1 MKILVTGATGMVGS
15 AVVEELVKRDANVRV
30 LVRKRESA
38 DKFGSTVEVVVGDLL
53 DPVSIELALQG
64 VDKLYLLNAVVAD
77 ELTQALITYG
87 VAKRVGIKHVIY
99 HSVFLVEQFRDVPHF
114 ASKHAVEEALR
125 EFDVPYTILRPG
137 YFMQND
143 VLWKDLLLGAGI
155 YPAPLG
161 TAGIAAV
168 DVRDIAEA
176 TAISIT
182 GTGHEGKTYDLVG
195 PALLSGPSAAAV
207 WSGVLHKEIKY
218 PGEDLDA
225 LEVQMRQNAPN
236 WSAFDIRMMFQGY
249 LERGFA
255 STNKEVEVLTQL
267 LGHAPRSYESF
278 AAETAILWQ

>member
-1 MKILVTGATGMVGS
+1 MKVLVTGAAGMVGS
-15 AVVEELVKRDANVRV
+15 AVVKELLKRDANVRV

-38 DKFGSTVEVVVGDLL
+38 DKFGSAVEVAVGDLL

-87 VAKRVGIKHVIY
+87 VARRMGIRHVVY

-125 EFDVPYTILRPG
+125 EFDVPSTIIRPG

-143 VLWKDLLLGAGI
+143 AAWKDLLMGPGI
-155 YPAPLG
+155 YPSPIG
-161 TAGIAAV
+161 SVGIAAV

-176 TAISIT
+176 TAIAIT
-182 GTGHEGKTYDLVG
+182 GAGHEGKTYDLVG
-195 PALLSGPSAAAV
+195 PALLSGPSAAAM
-207 WSGVLHKEIKY
+207 WSGVLRKEIKY
-218 PGEDLDA
+218 PGENLDA
-225 LEVQMRQNAPN
+225 LESQMRQTGPS
-236 WSAFDIRMMFQGY
+236 WSAFDIRMMYQGY

-255 STNKEVEVLTQL
+255 STNKEVEILTQL
-267 LGHAPRSYESF
+267 LGHAPRSYGSF
-278 AAETAILWQ
+278 AAETASLWQ